1 MGGDSRIHAHRP
13 CESIRLLRPV
23 TLHCYEVEEEGFD
36 PAGPDLGDEF
46 VAAIQWVDGTTL
58 DGVRR
63 VKG

>member
-1 MGGDSRIHAHRP
+1 
-13 CESIRLLRPV
+13 
-23 TLHCYEVEEEGFD
+23 LHCHEVEKQRFD

>member
-1 MGGDSRIHAHRP
+1 MGDSRIHAHNP
-13 CESIRLLRPV
+13 CESICLLRPV
-23 TLHCYEVEEEGFD
+23 PLHCHEVEKQRFD

-46 VAAIQWVDGTTL
+46 VATIQWVDGTTL